1 MAQGPNGI
9 MQLAGTVRVGGTS
22 IDRNVLSSIHAASR
36 KTGVSFAFMLAKARR
51 ESNFETSA
59 ANGTSSAQGL
69 YQFTTQTWLDQIK
82 SHGAE
87 HGLGDLADQIYR
99 DKKGHYRVDDP
110 EVAQE
115 ILDLRDDHGV
125 SSAMAA
131 EYAADNRRYLSHVL
145 GRRISDTDLYFAHF
159 LGPGGAAEF
168 LKALEQDPNQDASAI
183 LPNAASANHSIF
195 FGAGGKGR
203 SLGEIH
209 ALVER
214 NIKASVRRYAS
225 AGNLP
230 EFNGPIPL
238 PPGTKPDTINK
249 SATLAAGPE
258 DMGAAGNRRA
268 SLPLPPG
275 TKPTQTPENM
285 GTWRESGRQMAS
297 AEGLP
302 RPIAQKP
309 KAENMGGPR
318 HRPTPAALP
327 RTLVAEAEGTS
338 QWSDQALAISLAQAA
353 PSPAVTDPREQAFNA
368 AQAFVQIAQ
377 AGYQWSR
384 AEPSEE
390 AEPIDSLLTP
400 GLVQASVRQIP
411 ERHIPES
418 QTPTTTLAGE
428 SGADSL
434 TLHETV
440 QTASATQG
448 PKVTAASGAASYA
461 VLAVVE
467 TFDPNKRIT
476 SFTSPLPDLKDQQ
489 PPTEAAETPDLE
501 SEPDDT
507 QGNSYPMPMAA
518 PANPVTV
525 PSRDQMPSVTA
536 QATVVGWFRRML
548 G

>member
-1 MAQGPNGI
+1 

-87 HGLGDLADQIYR
+87 HGLADLADQIYR
-99 DKKGHYRVDDP
+99 DNKGHYRVDDP

-115 ILDLRDDHGV
+115 ILNLRDDHGV

-168 LKALEQDPNQDASAI
+168 LSALDQDPNQDASAI

-195 FGAGGKGR
+195 FGAGGKSR
-203 SLGEIH
+203 SLSEIH
-209 ALVER
+209 AIVER
-214 NIKASVRRYAS
+214 NINASMRRYAS

-238 PPGTKPDTINK
+238 PPGAKPK
-249 SATLAAGPE
+249 SVNEAAAQAARPE
-258 DMGAAGNRRA
+258 DMGRA
-268 SLPLPPG
+268 SLRTASLPPPPG

-285 GTWRESGRQMAS
+285 GTWRENGRQMAS
-297 AEGLP
+297 AKGLP
-302 RPIAQKP
+302 RPVAQKP
-309 KAENMGGPR
+309 TAENMAAPPPA
-318 HRPTPAALP
+318 PTPGALP
-327 RTLVAEAEGTS
+327 QTLVAQAEAKGTP
-338 QWSDQALAISLAQAA
+338 QWSDQALAISLAQAT
-353 PSPAVTDPREQAFNA
+353 PSPALNDSRAQAFDA

-384 AEPSEE
+384 AAPPEG
-390 AEPIDSLLTP
+390 AEPIDSLPTP
-400 GLVQASVRQIP
+400 GLAQASARQVP
-411 ERHIPES
+411 ER

-434 TLHETV
+434 ALHETV
-440 QTASATQG
+440 QTASASQG
-448 PKVTAASGAASYA
+448 PKVSAASGAASYA

-476 SFTSPLPDLKDQQ
+476 SFTSPLPDLGGQQ
-489 PPTEAAETPDLE
+489 PRAEAPVATDLE
-501 SEPDDT
+501 SAPDT
-507 QGNSYPMPMAA
+507 QGDSYAMPLVTTDD
-518 PANPVTV
+518 PVTV
-525 PSRDQMPSVTA
+525 PSRDQMPLVTA